1 MMSWSF
7 KGLFPKKKLLKLFS
21 TTIPF
26 KLRSLNRSKVIKK
39 PNKASL
45 FDKTTKRG
53 GSDWK
58 KKTRG
63 KRNKFIWFLPIGKR
77 PKFLKKRP
85 VPVYIDQLF
94 VGPGPS
100 RLTEPT
106 KSVTKFKEA
115 EVVAPDQETCMA
127 VASSSSIMHYY
138 VDDKAGED
146 LRMSYGG
153 LKLRD
158 IPNSLIRPCDGP
170 GEADDM
176 WEAVVLA
183 EPEMHRIDE
192 RAEEFISRFHAE
204 IKRQKTSEKHL

>member
-1 MMSWSF
+1 MSWSF

-45 FDKTTKRG
+45 FPKTTKKG
-53 GSDWK
+53 GSGWK

-85 VPVYIDQLF
+85 APVYIDQLF
-94 VGPGPS
+94 VGPGPTQVTGS
-100 RLTEPT
+100 M
-106 KSVTKFKEA
+106 KSATKFKEA
-115 EVVAPDQETCMA
+115 EVVAPDQEICMA
-127 VASSSSIMHYY
+127 VASSSSIRHYD
-138 VDDKAGED
+138 VDK
-146 LRMSYGG
+146 
-153 LKLRD
+153 
-158 IPNSLIRPCDGP
+158 RPA
-170 GEADDM
+170 EADDM

-204 IKRQKTSEKHL
+204 IKRQKTSNENL